1 MTAAPLPTLPALAQL
16 NPGEVWLVGAGPG
29 DPGLLTL
36 LGLCALQQAD
46 VVVHDALL
54 GEEILGWVRENAQTI
69 YAGKRGGT
77 ASPKQIDISAQLIAL
92 AKAGKRV
99 VRLKGGDP
107 LVFGRGGEE
116 ALALLEAGVA
126 FRFVPGVSSGLG
138 GLAYAGIPLT
148 HRSTNSAITFITG
161 HSVSGDVPD
170 NVDWA
175 GLAKSSPALVIFM
188 AIKHLDQ
195 IMQTL
200 LEGGR
205 NPDEPVAVIQ
215 NATMATMRVLE
226 TTVGRTALDVR
237 AQNFGSPALIVIGAN
252 VGLREQLNWLGI

>member
-1 MTAAPLPTLPALAQL
+1 MSAPTPPRMPAFARLE
-16 NPGEVWLVGAGPG
+16 PGHVWLVGAGPG

-36 LGLCALQQAD
+36 HGLSALQQAD
-46 VVVHDALL
+46 AVVHDALL
-54 GEEILGWVRENAQTI
+54 SEDMLSWVREGADVI
-69 YAGKRGGT
+69 FAGKRGGV
-77 ASPKQIDISAQLIAL
+77 ASPKQADISARLVAL

-116 ALALLEAGVA
+116 ALALLDAGIS

-148 HRSTNSAITFITG
+148 HRSTNSAVTFITG
-161 HSVSGDVPD
+161 HSVTGDVPD

-175 GLAKSSPALVIFM
+175 GLATASPALVIFM
-188 AIKHLDQ
+188 AIRHLDQ

-200 LEGGR
+200 ITHGR
-205 NPDEPVAVIQ
+205 DPGEPVAVVQ
-215 NATMATMRVLE
+215 NATLPNMRVLD
-226 TTVGRTALDVR
+226 TSVGKVAADV
-237 AQNFGSPALIVIGAN
+237 AEHGFGSPALIVIGAN
-252 VGLREQLNWLGI
+252 VSLRKQLAWLGL